1 MVLNLEQISNENV
14 VNFYKKELTM
24 IGMGKPASVF
34 FSTNVVK
41 NLLKKGILRRTRK
54 HVRSKIWI
62 TTISDMTKNL
72 LSLVEQ

>member
-1 MVLNLEQISNENV
+1 MVLNLEQISNENL
-14 VNFYKKELTM
+14 VNFYKKELMM

-54 HVRSKIWI
+54 HVQSKIWI

-72 LSLVEQ
+72 ISLVEP